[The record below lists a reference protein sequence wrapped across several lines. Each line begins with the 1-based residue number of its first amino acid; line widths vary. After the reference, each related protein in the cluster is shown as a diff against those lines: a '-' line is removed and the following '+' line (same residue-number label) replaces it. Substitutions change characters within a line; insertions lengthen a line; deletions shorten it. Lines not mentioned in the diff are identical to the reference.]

1 MSKIA
6 KLAVCGLLIVAL
18 AVPALA
24 DGVPQK
30 KASSV
35 LGKMGQAGTSALEQT
50 EGLVSGCLKNTFCLF
65 NPCLDFVKGC
75 TSIVLAPIEKPF
87 DYLEAKL
94 TKPKQAKKVS
104 KVPEPKKPEI
114 PK

>member
-1 MSKIA
+1 MSTIA

-18 AVPALA
+18 AVPAFA
-24 DGVPQK
+24 DGVPHK

-35 LGKMGQAGTSALEQT
+35 LGKMHQAGTTALVQT

-75 TSIVLAPIEKPF
+75 TNIVLAPIEKPF

-94 TKPKQAKKVS
+94 SKPKQAKKAS
-104 KVPEPKKPEI
+104 KVSEPKKQET